1 MTEPEPIIV
10 TNVLPLEDGAKR
22 RLEGVSDRLRIT
34 HRDRDGDEWP
44 IEQLVDREVEV
55 LLAYYP
61 PSDLRRTPRL
71 RWLQVPSSGIDYLDR
86 QRLLDAGVTVTNA
99 SGIHAVPIAEYV
111 FGMLLHVA
119 KGVEGRQANQRLHG
133 WPAEQPELAGRLLRG
148 RTLVIVGYGSIGRE
162 VARLAAAFGMRI
174 LAVKA
179 DAETRTD
186 AGYRYPGT
194 GDPEGRYPERI
205 AGPAELPTLAAEA
218 DYLVTA
224 LPGTPGTRG
233 LVGAPV
239 IEAMRPGA
247 WLVNVGRG
255 ATVDSAA
262 VAAALRSGRLGGA
275 VLDVFETEP
284 LPADSE
290 LWELPGSIVTPHV
303 SGGPAEIFDLL
314 VDLLAENLGR
324 YAEGRPLLNVVDLAR
339 GY

>member
-1 MTEPEPIIV
+1 MTQPKPIPV
-10 TNVLPLEDGAKR
+10 TNVLPLDQAAKR
-22 RLEGVSDRLRIT
+22 RLEGISDRLRIT
-34 HRDRDGDEWP
+34 HRDREGDEWP
-44 IEQLVDREVEV
+44 IEQLVDPEVEV

-61 PSDLRRTPRL
+61 PSDLGRTPRL
-71 RWLQVPSSGIDYLDR
+71 RWLQVPSSGVDYLDR
-86 QRLLDAGVTVTNA
+86 RRLLDGGVTVTNA

-111 FGMLLHVA
+111 IGMLLHVA
-119 KGVEGRQANQRLHG
+119 KGVESRQANQRLHG

-148 RTLVIVGYGSIGRE
+148 RTMVIVGYGSIGRE

-179 DAETRTD
+179 DAETRAD

-205 AGPAELPTLAAEA
+205 AGPSELPALAAEA

-224 LPGTPGTRG
+224 LPGIPGTRG
-233 LVGAPV
+233 LVGAAV
-239 IEAMRPGA
+239 VDAMRPEA

-255 ATVDSAA
+255 ASVDPAA
-262 VAAALRSGRLGGA
+262 VAAALRTGRLAGA

-284 LPADSE
+284 LPPDSE
-290 LWELPGSIVTPHV
+290 LWDLPGSIVTPHV
-303 SGGPAEIFDLL
+303 SGGPAEVFDLL
-314 VDLLAENLGR
+314 VDLLAQNLGR